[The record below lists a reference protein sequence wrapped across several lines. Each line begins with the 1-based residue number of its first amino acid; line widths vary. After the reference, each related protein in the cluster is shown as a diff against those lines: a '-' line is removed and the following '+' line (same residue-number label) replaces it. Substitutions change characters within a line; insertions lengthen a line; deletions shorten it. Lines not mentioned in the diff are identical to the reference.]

1 MITSVISSAARLSL
15 APARLA
21 GRMAGSLLSGLRG
34 DAAEDAQPAP
44 SSARTKTASRR
55 RAQAQPK
62 RAASRRRAKA
72 QPKRAAS
79 RRRTQA
85 QPKRAARDKPL
96 DDVTIARNVESTIF
110 QGVEIDKGELDV
122 NVADG
127 VVRLRGEVRTPD
139 LISEL
144 ETRAARVSEV
154 RRVENLLHLPKPPA
168 PGRAAAP
175 ARQSETSGSAA
186 PTDDR
191 AVSLGETSEQV
202 PAPPSALRTR
212 DFAAAGTEP
221 GPAPAASAGE
231 GADPADGR
239 PAGDETT
246 EQEGP
251 DVAELDKDQA
261 DQPSDPGLRDLKGG

>member
-1 MITSVISSAARLSL
+1 MITSAISSAARLSL

-44 SSARTKTASRR
+44 SSGRTKTASRR

-85 QPKRAARDKPL
+85 RPKRAARDKPL

-168 PGRAAAP
+168 PSRADAP
-175 ARQSETSGSAA
+175 ARQSETS
-186 PTDDR
+186 
-191 AVSLGETSEQV
+191 EEV

-221 GPAPAASAGE
+221 GPAPAASASE

-251 DVAELDKDQA
+251 DMAELDKDQA
-261 DQPSDPGLRDLKGG
+261 DDEQ